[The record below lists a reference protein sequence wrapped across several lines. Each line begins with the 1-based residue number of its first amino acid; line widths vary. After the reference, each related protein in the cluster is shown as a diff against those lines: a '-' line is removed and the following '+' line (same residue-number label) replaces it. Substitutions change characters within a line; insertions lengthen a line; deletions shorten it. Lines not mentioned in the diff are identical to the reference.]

1 MDDFF
6 IKKVLKDGF
15 YIVLKSFN
23 ILNDEKFFLKNFND
37 SFCSKRFRFFGGD
50 YELVV
55 EDIKVF

>member
-37 SFCSKRFRFFGGD
+37 SFRSKRFRFFGGD
-50 YELVV
+50 YGLVV